1 MVNSTEE
8 IRRSFLD
15 YFSSVNHEEISS
27 SPLIPQDDPSLLFTN
42 AGMVQF
48 KNIFTGKEKLNYKRA
63 TTSQKCLRAG
73 GKHNDLE
80 NVGYT
85 ARHHTFF
92 EMLGNFSFGDYFKES
107 AIEYAWN
114 LVTKIYE
121 LKKEDLLVTVY
132 EEDEEAYNLW
142 RKISGLSEKKIIK
155 INTSDN
161 FWSMGDTG
169 PCGPC
174 SEIFY
179 DHGSHI
185 KGGVPGSKEQDGDRY
200 IEIWNL
206 VFMQFEMMND
216 GTRSVLPKPSID
228 TGMGLERMA
237 AILQGVNNNYDIDLF
252 KKLIMYSIEFSGI
265 EETEENLVSH
275 RVISDHLRASAFL
288 IADGILPSNE
298 GRGYVL
304 RRIMRRAMR
313 HVHKLG
319 IKDIHMYRLVE
330 GLKKVMGASFEELNR
345 AQSLIENTLKE
356 EEEKFKET
364 LERGIGLLNKS
375 LDQLNSS
382 ESLSGEVAFKLYD
395 TYGFPIDLT
404 ADILRG
410 HGRDID
416 YKGFEENMKRQK
428 DNARKSWSGSGE
440 TEKADIWVALKKK
453 YSKVDFI
460 GYEKFSEKIKIIS
473 IVKNNV
479 EFSKATKNEEVFII
493 TDKSPFYGESGG
505 QQGDHGIF
513 EWSDGFAEVIDTL
526 KVDEIII
533 HVVKVIKGLL
543 KVNNSVKASVDIKRR
558 NGLKIHHSAT
568 HLLHESLRRHLGDHV
583 TQKGS
588 LVAEDK
594 LRFDI
599 SHNKAVS
606 KETLNSIENDINNQ
620 IRENYL
626 ISTSVM
632 TIKDAQKKGALAL
645 FGEKYGDKVR
655 VVLMGEKINNQ
666 AYSIEL
672 CGGTH
677 VNRSGDIGVFKIISE
692 SALGSGIRR
701 IEAVAGHAA
710 VEHFQ
715 FESKILDKL
724 SLELKVNNDKIFD
737 RIYSLI
743 TDKKQLEKK
752 IIDLNKT
759 LNISNLSN
767 KISDYKT
774 VGDIKVVSKVMNDM
788 PSNEL
793 KGLIDSLKIELKEG
807 IIILISILNNKASIV
822 VGVTEG
828 LVDRY
833 NAIELT
839 KIGVIALGGKGGGGR
854 SDLAQG
860 GGPNYDKAEE
870 CIAKILGKIENI

>member
-1 MVNSTEE
+1 MTNSTEE

-15 YFSSVNHEEISS
+15 YFSSVKHEEISS

-48 KNIFTGKEKLNYKRA
+48 KNVFTGKEKSSYKRA

-107 AIEYAWN
+107 AIDYAWN

-142 RKISGLSEKKIIK
+142 KKISGLSEKKIIK

-185 KGGVPGSKEQDGDRY
+185 KGGIPGSKEQDGDRY

-206 VFMQFEMMND
+206 VFMQFEMKKD
-216 GTRSVLPKPSID
+216 GKRLTLPKPSID

-237 AILQGVNNNYDIDLF
+237 AILQGVSNNYDIDLF
-252 KKLIMYSIEFSGI
+252 KKLMMYSIEFSGI
-265 EETEENLVSH
+265 EATEENLVSH

-288 IADGILPSNE
+288 IADGVLPSNE

-330 GLKKVMGASFEELNR
+330 GLKKVMGNSFEELNR

-375 LDQLNSS
+375 LDQLGSS
-382 ESLSGEVAFKLYD
+382 EPLSGEVAFKLYD

-410 HGRDID
+410 HGRGID
-416 YKGFEENMKRQK
+416 YEGFEENMKKQK
-428 DNARKSWSGSGE
+428 ENARKSWSGSGE
-440 TEKADIWVALKKK
+440 EETADIWMELKDKYKK
-453 YSKVDFI
+453 VNFT
-460 GYEKFSEKIKIIS
+460 GYEIFSEKIKIIS
-473 IVKNNV
+473 IVKNNL
-479 EFSKATKNEEVFII
+479 EIDKANKDEEVYVI

-505 QQGDHGIF
+505 QEGDHGVF
-513 EWSDGFAEVIDTL
+513 EWSDGFAKVIDTR
-526 KVDEIII
+526 KIDDIII
-533 HVVKVIKGLL
+533 HTVQIIKGSL
-543 KVNNSVKASVDIKRR
+543 KIKNTVLASIDINRR
-558 NGLKIHHSAT
+558 NGLTIHHSAT

-583 TQKGS
+583 SQKGS
-588 LVAEDK
+588 LVTKDK

-599 SHNKAVS
+599 SHNKPINKNEIIEIE
-606 KETLNSIENDINNQ
+606 KEINNQ
-620 IRENYL
+620 IRENFE
-626 ISTSVM
+626 
-632 TIKDAQKKGALAL
+632 IKIEIMGIKEAQKMGALAL
-645 FGEKYGDKVR
+645 FGEKYGDEVR
-655 VVLMGEKINNQ
+655 VVKMGSMNNN
-666 AYSIEL
+666 YHSVEL

-677 VNRSGDIGVFKIISE
+677 VDRTGDIGVFKIISE

-710 VEHFQ
+710 VENFQ
-715 FESKILDKL
+715 FESNVLDKL
-724 SLELKVNNDKIFD
+724 SLELKVNNDKILD
-737 RIYSLI
+737 RVSALI
-743 TDKKQLEKK
+743 TDKKKLEKK

-759 LNISNLSN
+759 LNTSGLSN
-767 KISDYKT
+767 KSSDYKK
-774 VGDIKVVSKVMNDM
+774 VGDIKVISKVMNDV
-788 PSNEL
+788 PSKEL
-793 KGLIDSLKIELKEG
+793 KGLIDDLKQELKEG
-807 IIILISILNNKASIV
+807 IVILISIVNNKASIV

-828 LVDRY
+828 LVESY

-839 KIGVIALGGKGGGGR
+839 RIGVIALGGKGGGGR

-860 GGPNYDKAEE
+860 GGPDYDKANDS
-870 CIAKILGKIENI
+870 IDKILKKIENI